1 MENGGSVWKAWLS
14 RIISVTLV
22 DDSFR
27 GSNRL
32 HVLSCYAP
40 TFSATRQEKDSF
52 YSTLQ
57 LALDAIPLREGFLF
71 LGDFNAR
78 IGSRSRF
85 EEDEWWNVRGPHGL
99 GIMNEAGREFLSFLA
114 MNQATVCNTWF
125 EKKSIYKS
133 TWQHPKSKQWHCID
147 YGILKQKDRR
157 RCLDVS
163 VMRGADFNT
172 DHHLLRM
179 KL

>member
-85 EEDEWWNVRGPHGL
+85 GGMSGVLMVWVL
-99 GIMNEAGREFLSFLA
+99 
-114 MNQATVCNTWF
+114 
-125 EKKSIYKS
+125 
-133 TWQHPKSKQWHCID
+133 
-147 YGILKQKDRR
+147 
-157 RCLDVS
+157 
-163 VMRGADFNT
+163 
-172 DHHLLRM
+172 
-179 KL
+179 